1 MAFLMS
7 AHRQR
12 YNKTMKY
19 KVSDFEN
26 LFRTHIGDG
35 TVDIP
40 DDFVINALN
49 WSFNALPLVP
59 KLSKIFS
66 RHKQVQLDAKDHYR
80 WNINGDFRRLLDVP
94 MMNFWTSTGGDIC
107 KLKVCHKDVVE
118 FYNHNGIINLKEPGK
133 PCEYTIEQ
141 EDDNIWLVFDRPLDV
156 PVIVDY
162 IAYGIPKPVKSKD
175 DEIEISGIAENLII
189 DAMRTVYYHEA
200 DDFAFAA
207 DISSYL
213 DNKKV
218 LEAIQQL
225 NRRWGVEEP
234 TIVGEI

>member
-1 MAFLMS
+1 
-7 AHRQR
+7 
-12 YNKTMKY
+12 MKY

-118 FYNHNGIINLKEPGK
+118 FYNHNGIINLKEPGR

-175 DEIEISGIAENLII
+175 DVIEISGIAENLII
-189 DAMRTVYYHEA
+189 DVMRTVYYHEA

-234 TIVGEI
+234 TIVGEL

>member
-1 MAFLMS
+1 
-7 AHRQR
+7 
-12 YNKTMKY
+12 MKY

-141 EDDNIWLVFDRPLDV
+141 EGDNIWLVLDRPSDV
-156 PVIVDY
+156 PIMIDY

-175 DEIEISGIAENLII
+175 DVIEISGIAENLII
-189 DAMRTVYYHEA
+189 DVMRTVYYHEA

-234 TIVGEI
+234 TIVGEL